1 MELNGITSESTN
13 LYDPDFSIWK
23 MYKILFNQ
31 WSLLFRIGF
40 ENNNLGV
47 PKASLVEISKA
58 IFIFTE
64 GTAKSILDRINFLN
78 IFYRFRFFLKL
89 I

>member
-58 IFIFTE
+58 IFYFY
-64 GTAKSILDRINFLN
+64 GGNRKVN
-78 IFYRFRFFLKL
+78 IRSD
-89 I
+89 